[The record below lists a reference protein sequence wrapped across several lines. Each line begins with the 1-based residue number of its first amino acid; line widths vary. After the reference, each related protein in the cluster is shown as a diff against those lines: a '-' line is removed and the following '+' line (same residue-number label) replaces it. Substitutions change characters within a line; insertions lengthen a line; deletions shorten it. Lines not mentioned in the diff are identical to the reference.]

1 MQPLERREAILV
13 LDFGSQYSR
22 LITRR
27 VRECQV
33 YSELVPATTT
43 LAQLQ
48 QKIHLDIKGIILSG
62 GPASV
67 YDADAPTCDPAILH
81 SGIPVLGI
89 CYGMQ
94 LLAQQL
100 GGHVVHTSEQRE
112 YGPATIEVLADAAQD
127 ARISRI
133 FAGITASPEQTI
145 ELDQP
150 QNEDVGAGDSVW
162 GTGKPRPSPQRS
174 EAERVSILR
183 PDWWSEADAPP
194 IVDTPLRLP
203 VWMSHGDSVAQL
215 PPGFKVLACTE
226 NNPVAAIANPQGM
239 VGLQF
244 HPEVTHTPQGKEII
258 RNFLFRICGCTPAW
272 TTGSVIEE
280 AIEQIRRR
288 VGQAR
293 VICGLS
299 GGVDSAVAALLVH
312 RAVGDQLTCVLVDT
326 GCLRAGEREQV
337 VETFSTHLHIPL
349 VVVDARQRFLAR
361 LAGIIDPEQKRK
373 IIGEEF
379 IRIFEETAEQNV
391 VVPLAGTRGGEQ
403 GGPIAFLA
411 QGTLYPDVIESTS
424 HDTATTAT
432 RIKTHH
438 NVGGLP
444 EEMNLHLVEPLRLLF
459 KDEVREIGLAL
470 GMPEEWVWR
479 HPFPGPGL
487 AIRIIGAVDEQ
498 RLATLR
504 AADAIVI
511 DEIRRAGIY
520 RELGQAFAVLTP
532 LQSVGVMGDE
542 RTYANVVA
550 VRAVT
555 TGDFMTADWARLPP
569 DLLARISHRIVNEVP
584 GVNRVVYD
592 ITSKPPATIEWE

>member
-1 MQPLERREAILV
+1 MQPLECRQAVIV

-27 VRECQV
+27 VRECHV
-33 YSELVPATTT
+33 YSELVPANTT

-48 QKIHLDIKGIILSG
+48 QNTHLDIKGFILSG

-67 YDADAPTCDPAILH
+67 YDEQAPVCDPAILH
-81 SGIPVLGI
+81 SGLPVLGI

-94 LLAQQL
+94 LLAHQL
-100 GGHVVHTSEQRE
+100 GGHVAPASGRRE
-112 YGPATIEVLADAAQD
+112 YGPATLEILPDTMD
-127 ARISRI
+127 DPWLSRFYRI
-133 FAGITASPEQTI
+133 FEGVEASAEQTDP
-145 ELDQP
+145 LD
-150 QNEDVGAGDSVW
+150 E
-162 GTGKPRPSPQRS
+162 PR
-174 EAERVSILR
+174 AVSSIR
-183 PDWWSEADAPP
+183 
-194 IVDTPLRLP
+194 IP
-203 VWMSHGDSVAQL
+203 VWMSHGDSVDRL
-215 PPGFKVLACTE
+215 PAGFKVLACTE
-226 NNPVAAIANPQGM
+226 SNPVTAIANVQGM

-244 HPEVTHTPQGKEII
+244 HPEVTHTPQGTEVI
-258 RNFLFRICGCTPAW
+258 RNFLYRICGCEPTW

-280 AIEQIRRR
+280 AIEQIRQR
-288 VGQAR
+288 VGKER

-312 RAVGDQLTCVLVDT
+312 RAVGDQLTCVFVDT

-337 VETFSTHLHIPL
+337 VDTFGRHLHIPL
-349 VVVDARQRFLAR
+349 VVVDARRRFLAR
-361 LAGIIDPEQKRK
+361 LADVIDPEQKRK

-379 IRIFEETAEQNV
+379 IRVFEEEAARLE
-391 VVPLAGTRGGEQ
+391 EQ
-403 GGPIAFLA
+403 GGPIVFLA

-424 HDTATTAT
+424 HDTAATAT

-444 EEMNLHLVEPLRLLF
+444 EEMALKLVEPLRMLF

-470 GMPEEWVWR
+470 GLPEDWVWR

-487 AIRIIGAVDEQ
+487 AIRVIGAVDEE
-498 RLATLR
+498 RLETLR

-511 DEIRRAGIY
+511 DEIQRAGIY

-532 LQSVGVMGDE
+532 LQSVGVMGDG

-555 TGDFMTADWARLPP
+555 TGDFMTADWARLSPE
-569 DLLARISHRIVNEVP
+569 LLGRISHRIVNEVP